1 MLPFHTVDHR
11 IDHASL
17 PFEERRVL
25 RRSSPERLRFDVPAD
40 TAQFLIPGDL
50 PPPEPAAAQPSWV
63 RMRLGSMLI
72 AWGQRL
78 TTPSQVR

>member
-11 IDHASL
+11 IDHTSL

-25 RRSSPERLRFDVPAD
+25 RRSSPERLRFDCPAA
-40 TAQFLIPGDL
+40 TTQFLRLGDL
-50 PPPEPAAAQPSWV
+50 PPPEPAMVRPSWL

-78 TTPSQVR
+78 TAPTHGL